1 MGLPALRS
9 QPHTGTEQSS
19 HVRDANESLNG
30 FPSQRSAT
38 TSLRAIIESVFDAGE
53 DRVIY
58 ELPADDPHGDE
69 DGQSITAGTG
79 VAVAVA
85 CAHAFARLGRSQFVV
100 LVADGAS
107 WQREFAS
114 EISGLLGVRQRFVI
128 LLPAVDADA
137 GTAAQLSFAGW
148 RVADCRGRSTARVI
162 AKTLVEARFDQRPT
176 LIGLDADVIAAA
188 QQTVIVRSPSSANSP
203 EVAAADTDGTTMVVH
218 ELQER
223 AAADPRLVPIVVTDH
238 TAWQPLARFGNSEQS
253 PNPRRVER
261 ELSIAAALSDS
272 GCRPVIVMEQAL
284 LGANREA
291 VQRTLSR
298 PRFRGTFVV
307 PGSEWSIRESM
318 VWPAAVEQH
327 VLPSRVDS
335 AEIGR
340 VVSACLSA
348 KQSSV
353 LLLPRKPVVGISPPP
368 ESPSIGTGFGGSP
381 RNQGD
386 GEPHV
391 ERAIPFAVSAQSAQS
406 DQQEIEHKRLRL
418 EALRWV
424 QDYDRVGHRNL
435 YLWRWCLHG
444 IELTT
449 FPGIPDGQLTHLH
462 DTKLLSVIL
471 CVLFDDVAD
480 RNGRKELLESLI
492 QSAGSQPPEPA
503 GILDRAEREYVEVTR
518 RLWLE
523 YEARVRQYPQYS
535 VYERLWRFD
544 LLQFLN
550 TMRYAHLVNSQPGLL
565 NLAEHDVY
573 TPHNMLMVSFSTL
586 DLMCVAHFHTAELGS
601 LREAMWHA
609 QSMGRIGNVLSTW
622 RRELAEADQSS
633 GMFGDDSSLSMSSK
647 EQLLLEKWRWHRSR
661 CHAAAERVAS
671 IDLNSVLNGHDRF
684 FDMHLASS
692 GRI

>member
-1 MGLPALRS
+1 
-9 QPHTGTEQSS
+9 
-19 HVRDANESLNG
+19 
-30 FPSQRSAT
+30 
-38 TSLRAIIESVFDAGE
+38 
-53 DRVIY
+53 
-58 ELPADDPHGDE
+58 
-69 DGQSITAGTG
+69 
-79 VAVAVA
+79 
-85 CAHAFARLGRSQFVV
+85 
-100 LVADGAS
+100 
-107 WQREFAS
+107 
-114 EISGLLGVRQRFVI
+114 
-128 LLPAVDADA
+128 
-137 GTAAQLSFAGW
+137 
-148 RVADCRGRSTARVI
+148 
-162 AKTLVEARFDQRPT
+162 PT
-176 LIGLDADVIAAA
+176 LIGLDADVIATA
-188 QQTVIVRSPSSANSP
+188 QQAIIVRPPTSADPSDIAAS
-203 EVAAADTDGTTMVVH
+203 ETDAAAIVAQ

-238 TAWQPLARFGNSEQS
+238 SAWQSLARFATAESAL
-253 PNPRRVER
+253 NPRRVER
-261 ELSIAAALSDS
+261 ELLIAVALSES
-272 GCRPVIVMEQAL
+272 GCRPVIVIDEAQ
-284 LGANREA
+284 LGSNREA
-291 VQRTLSR
+291 VQRCLSR
-298 PRFRGTFVV
+298 PQFCATFIV
-307 PGSEWSIRESM
+307 PGAEWSIPDSL
-318 VWPAAVEQH
+318 VWPADVEQH
-327 VLPSRVDS
+327 VLPSRVS
-335 AEIGR
+335 AAGVAR
-340 VVSACLSA
+340 MMSACLSSERPA
-348 KQSSV
+348 V
-353 LLLPRKPVVGISPPP
+353 LYLPQRRVVAISPPP
-368 ESPSIGTGFGGSP
+368 ESNVVGSVFGGEGGS
-381 RNQGD
+381 RGD
-386 GEPHV
+386 RDAGAPQC

-449 FPGIPDGQLTHLH
+449 FPGVPAEHLTHLH

-480 RNGRKELLESLI
+480 RNGRTELLESLI
-492 QSAGSQPPEPA
+492 QSAGSQAPDPA
-503 GILDRAEREYVEVTR
+503 AMLDRAEREYVAVTR
-518 RLWLE
+518 RLWTE
-523 YEARVRQYPQYS
+523 YEARVRQYPQYP

-633 GMFGDDSSLSMSSK
+633 GMFGHDSSLSLSSK

-661 CHAAAERVAS
+661 CHAAAQRVAS
-671 IDLNSVLNGHDRF
+671 IDLNPVLNGHDRF